1 MDKTAKHLRWSEQLT
16 EQITPLLERRYFNAG
31 SLTLARFLL
40 RKGCVISQHS
50 HHNEQVTLVLEGAL
64 KLMFP
69 DKEIV
74 ARSGEVVTIPAKVP
88 HSAEAL
94 EDTQV
99 LDVFTPV
106 REDWDSKNDAYLRG
120 KK

>member
-1 MDKTAKHLRWSEQLT
+1 MDKTAKHLRWTEQST
-16 EQITPLLERRYFNAG
+16 EQITPLLERRYVNAG
-31 SLTLARFLL
+31 SLTLARFVL
-40 RKGCVISQHS
+40 RKGCLIAQHS
-50 HHNEQVTLVLEGAL
+50 HHNEQVTNVLEGAL
-64 KLMFP
+64 KLAFP

-74 ARSGEVVTIPAKVP
+74 VRSGEAVCIPANVP

-99 LDVFTPV
+99 LDVFTPP
-106 REDWDSKNDAYLRG
+106 RRDWEKQDDAYLRG